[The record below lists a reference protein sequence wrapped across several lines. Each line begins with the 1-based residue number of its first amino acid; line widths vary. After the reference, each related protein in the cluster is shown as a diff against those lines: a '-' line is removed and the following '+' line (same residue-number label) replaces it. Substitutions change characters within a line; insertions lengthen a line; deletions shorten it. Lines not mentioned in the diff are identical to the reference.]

1 MFEEFVCVTNVVTHL
16 VVSLRGNAAALN
28 TSGWKTGQEDSK
40 SMLSLAFL
48 GI

>member
-1 MFEEFVCVTNVVTHL
+1 MTNVVTHL
-16 VVSLRGNAAALN
+16 VVSLRGK
-28 TSGWKTGQEDSK
+28 SGQEDSK